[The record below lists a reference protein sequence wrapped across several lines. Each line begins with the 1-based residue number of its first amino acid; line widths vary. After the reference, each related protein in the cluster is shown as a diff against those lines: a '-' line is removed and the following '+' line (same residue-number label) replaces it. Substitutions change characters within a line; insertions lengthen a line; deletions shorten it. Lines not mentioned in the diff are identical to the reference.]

1 MKLQGFRP
9 NLSRNIMIQL
19 LVASISVIFLLIAFA
34 DIIELIYFSN
44 QQTNAGL
51 ALNGLILVLFLAGM
65 SRVIALLLRYRSEEQ
80 AVGIF
85 RANLDERMANLLTGV
100 DPGSLI
106 GSRYLTLERMRDQ
119 HAEINHHAL
128 ASTLL
133 ASESTRT
140 GATRFVHNVLILCGV
155 LGTIIS
161 LSIALFGASSL
172 LEAAVSS
179 SGMGMVIHGMSTA
192 LSTTMTA
199 IICYL
204 FFGYFHGAVQDA
216 QTNILSAVEHLTTT
230 RLLPLFRV
238 TPETINQELV
248 DILKHVSQLVNAMSR
263 EKSDMDFGRLLAA
276 VTEATDESRSRHQQM
291 MARLDALQETLR
303 AGFRLPEA

>member
-9 NLSRNIMIQL
+9 NLSRNIIIQL
-19 LVASISVIFLLIAFA
+19 AVATVVTLILLLVFS
-34 DIIELIYFSN
+34 DIISLIYLSN
-44 QQTNAGL
+44 QQTSAGL
-51 ALNGLILVLFLAGM
+51 ALNGLILALFFAGM
-65 SRVIALLLRYRSEEQ
+65 SRVVSLLLRYRSEET
-80 AVGIF
+80 ALAYF
-85 RANLDERMANLLTGV
+85 RANLTENRANILESV
-100 DPGSLI
+100 DPSSI
-106 GSRYLTLERMRDQ
+106 IASRYSTLENMRRQ

-140 GATRFVHNVLILCGV
+140 GASRFIHNVLILCGV

-172 LEAAVSS
+172 LESAVSS

-230 RLLPLFRV
+230 RLLALFQI

-248 DILKHVSQLVNAMSR
+248 DILKSVSGLVKAMSQ
-263 EKSDMDFGRLLAA
+263 EKSDMDFTSLLEA
-276 VTEATDESRSRHQQM
+276 VTDATAQSQERHRI
-291 MARLDALQETLR
+291 MAEKLDALQGILR
-303 AGFRLPEA
+303 NGFRLPE

>member
-9 NLSRNIMIQL
+9 NLSRNIIIQL
-19 LVASISVIFLLIAFA
+19 LIASMVTLVMLFVFS
-34 DIIELIYFSN
+34 DIISLIYFSN
-44 QQTNAGL
+44 QQTSAGL
-51 ALNGLILVLFLAGM
+51 ALNGLILVLFFAGM
-65 SRVIALLLRYRSEEQ
+65 ARVVALLLRYRSEET
-80 AVGIF
+80 ALAYF
-85 RANLDERMANLLTGV
+85 RANLDENRSDVLESV
-100 DPGSLI
+100 SPSSLI
-106 GSRYLTLERMRDQ
+106 ASRYKTLENMRRQ

-172 LEAAVSS
+172 LESAVSS

-192 LSTTMTA
+192 LSTTMSA

-230 RLLPLFRV
+230 RLLSRFQV

-248 DILKHVSQLVNAMSR
+248 DILESVSGLVKAMAQ
-263 EKSDMDFGRLLAA
+263 EKNEVDFASLLQAITDA
-276 VTEATDESRSRHQQM
+276 TEQSQARHQV
-291 MARLDALQETLR
+291 MAEKIDALQGILR
-303 AGFRLPEA
+303 NGFRLPE